1 MVSGDLG
8 PADRLGTI
16 KTRVGIGRMTY
27 TVDPG
32 VYAMGTPDENS
43 PVLVTAN
50 YKLSFDRLR
59 AARHPKDAWIL
70 VLDTNGI
77 NVWCAAGKKTF
88 GTNELVSRIQSS
100 GLAKI
105 VSHRQVILP
114 QLAAPGVAAHK
125 VRRACGFTV
134 VYGPVEAHDLPAFME
149 NGMKATRQ
157 MRTKNFP
164 MSERAVLIPME
175 FIPAAKWMAALMVVF
190 FLLGGAGFSGAW
202 WADVRTHGT
211 FAALMLAGGLVGGS
225 VLTPLLL
232 PWIPGRAFAAKGA
245 IAGLITSFAIAA
257 AAGPNLARAASLAE
271 AAGMAMIATAAAAFM
286 GMNFTGASAYT
297 SLSGVR
303 REMRAAV
310 PAMIAAAVVG
320 LVLWT
325 AARFIS

>member
-1 MVSGDLG
+1 
-8 PADRLGTI
+8 
-16 KTRVGIGRMTY
+16 MTY

-32 VYAMGTPDENS
+32 LYAMGTPDENS

-50 YKLSFDRLR
+50 YKMSFDRLR
-59 AARHPKDAWIL
+59 RAWHPKDAWIL

-100 GLAKI
+100 GLANI
-105 VSHRQVILP
+105 VSHRKIILP

-125 VRRACGFTV
+125 IRRACGFTV
-134 VYGPVEAHDLPAFME
+134 VYGPVEAEDLPAFMDK
-149 NGMKATRQ
+149 GMTATRQ
-157 MRTKNFP
+157 MRTKRFP
-164 MSERAVLIPME
+164 MEERAVLIPME
-175 FIPAAKWMAALMVVF
+175 FFPAAKWMASLMLIF
-190 FLLGGAGFSGAW
+190 FLLGGVGFSGAW
-202 WADVRTHGT
+202 WAGVRIHGT
-211 FAALMLAGGLVGGS
+211 FAALMLAGGLVAGS

-245 IAGLITSFAIAA
+245 IAGLLTSCAIAA
-257 AAGPNLARAASLAE
+257 AAGQALNHPGFWME
-271 AAGMAMIATAAAAFM
+271 AAGMALIATAAAAFM

-325 AARFIS
+325 AARFIF